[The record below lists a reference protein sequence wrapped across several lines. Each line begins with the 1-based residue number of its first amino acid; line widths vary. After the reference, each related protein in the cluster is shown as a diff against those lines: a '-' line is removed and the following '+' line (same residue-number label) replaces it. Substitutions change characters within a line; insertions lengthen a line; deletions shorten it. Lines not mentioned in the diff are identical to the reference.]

1 MRYNV
6 SRAMF
11 SDTGK
16 ILIIIG
22 VFLVVFGIIFVFWG
36 RIPFLGRLP
45 GDIAVQKW
53 NVSFFFPLATSIV
66 ISLVWTVLLNLF
78 FRLFR

>member
-45 GDIAVQKW
+45 GDIAVQKG
-53 NVSFFFPLATSIV
+53 NVSFFFPLATNIV

>member
-45 GDIAVQKW
+45 EDIAVQKG

-66 ISLVWTVLLNLF
+66 ISLVLTVLLNLF